1 MDPETEPSAQDQ
13 ASRARDLADRYWLAL
28 IEIAPLLGTEA
39 GDERFDDRLG
49 DPSEAG
55 RAHDEDVHR
64 AALEELA
71 TIDRAALPASER
83 GTMDV
88 LEAIARRGLSELEH
102 RLDRLYA
109 ASYFSGPVAMLGAI
123 ASLQR
128 ADTPERLDRYV
139 ARLRAFPPY
148 LEAWADVVRDGV
160 ATGVTSPRVVV
171 ERSIDQLERVLAL
184 GASENPA
191 MLPVADGDDAARGR
205 VAGAVRDE
213 VNPALADYLDV
224 LRDLLPHATE
234 TVGLSA
240 LPGGEELYAAQILNW
255 TTLPLDPRQVHE
267 LGLERFGAIQEER
280 RALAERLGHPDA
292 NAAIAALGASGRN
305 TAATPQ
311 VLVDLANDQISRAMD
326 AAPRYFGRLPR
337 SACEVRLVEAFH
349 EADQPFAYYWP
360 PSGDGGRPGV
370 YHVNGYDLPTRPL
383 HIMAA
388 VTFHEAV
395 PGHHFQLVLEQEM
408 DDRPALS
415 RFGGTLAG
423 SAFAEGWGLY
433 AERLADEMGLYADDW
448 ERLGMLDA
456 QVHRAARLVTDSGL
470 HALGWSRERAVSVLE
485 DGGVPH
491 SDAVI
496 EIDRYIAEPAQ
507 ALAYT
512 IGMIEIERA
521 REAAAAD
528 AAFDLRRFHDRV
540 LELGQLPL
548 PAFRREMG
556 LEDRAG

>member
-1 MDPETEPSAQDQ
+1 MDPVVGTRQDHTD
-13 ASRARDLADRYWLAL
+13 RARALADRYWLEL

-49 DPSEAG
+49 DPSESG
-55 RAHDEDVHR
+55 RAHDASVHR
-64 AALEELA
+64 AALDDLA
-71 TIDRAALPASER
+71 TIDRSVLPASER

-109 ASYFSGPVAMLGAI
+109 ASYFSGPVAMPAVI

-128 ADTPERLDRYV
+128 ADTPERLDRYE
-139 ARLRAFPPY
+139 ARLCAFPAY
-148 LEAWADVVRDGV
+148 LDAWADVIQDGI
-160 ATGVTSPRVVV
+160 AAGVTSPRVVV
-171 ERSIDQLERVLAL
+171 ARSIDQLERVLAL
-184 GASENPA
+184 GAREGPA
-191 MLPVADGDDAARGR
+191 MLPLADGDVEARDRIEGV
-205 VAGAVRDE
+205 VADVL
-213 VNPALADYLDV
+213 NPALAAYLEV
-224 LRDLLPHATE
+224 LRDLLPRATE

-240 LPGGEELYAAQILNW
+240 LPGGEDLYAAQILNW
-255 TTLPLDPRQVHE
+255 TTLPLDPSQVHE
-267 LGLERFGAIQEER
+267 LGLERFDAIQEER

-292 NAAIAALGASGRN
+292 NTAIAAHGASGNN
-305 TAATPQ
+305 TAGSPRE
-311 VLVDLANDQISRAMD
+311 LVDMANEQIDRAMD

-337 SACEVRLVEAFH
+337 SACQVRLVEPFH
-349 EADQPFAYYWP
+349 EADQPFAYYWA
-360 PSGDGGRPGV
+360 PSGDGERPGI
-370 YHVNGYDLPTRPL
+370 YYVNGYDLPTRPL
-383 HIMAA
+383 HIMAT

-395 PGHHFQLVLEQEM
+395 PGHHFQLALEQEV
-408 DDRPALS
+408 DDRPALR
-415 RFGGTLAG
+415 RFAGTHAG

-433 AERLADEMGLYADDW
+433 AERLADEMGLYVDDW

-456 QVHRAARLVTDSGL
+456 QIHRAARLVTDTGL
-470 HALGWSRERAVSVLE
+470 HALSWSRERSVAVLE

-491 SDAVI
+491 TDAVI
-496 EIDRYIAEPAQ
+496 EIDRYITEPGQ

-521 REAAAAD
+521 REAAAVEPG
-528 AAFDLRRFHDRV
+528 FDLRGFHDRV

-556 LEDRAG
+556 LEGRPE

>member
-55 RAHDEDVHR
+55 RAHDEGVHR

-71 TIDRAALPASER
+71 TIDRAALPGSER

-88 LEAIARRGLSELEH
+88 LESIARRGLSELEH

-109 ASYFSGPVAMLGAI
+109 ASYFSGPVAMLGTI

-139 ARLRAFPPY
+139 ARLRAFPPF
-148 LEAWADVVRDGV
+148 LDAWTDVVRDGI
-160 ATGVTSPRVVV
+160 AAGVTSPRVVV

-191 MLPVADGDDAARGR
+191 MLPVADGDDAARDR

-213 VNPALADYLDV
+213 VNPALADYLYV
-224 LRDLLPHATE
+224 LRELLPHATE

-255 TTLPLDPRQVHE
+255 TTLPLHPRQVHE

-280 RALAERLGHPDA
+280 RALAGRLGHRDA
-292 NAAIAALGASGRN
+292 NAAIAAHGASGRN
-305 TAATPQ
+305 TATTPQ
-311 VLVDLANDQISRAMD
+311 VLVDLAKDQITRAMD

-395 PGHHFQLVLEQEM
+395 PGHHFQLALEQEM

-415 RFGGTLAG
+415 RFGGTHAG

-456 QVHRAARLVTDSGL
+456 QIHRAARLVTDTGL

-491 SDAVI
+491 TDAVI

-521 REAAAAD
+521 REGAAVD
-528 AAFDLRRFHDRV
+528 PAFDLRRFHDRV

-556 LEDRAG
+556 LDDRAG